1 MTREALYVALT
12 RGRLANHVHVATDAD
27 TRGGVDRFRTEPLP
41 DAQAVLA
48 GVLANNGQPVSV
60 HQMITDLQTRAGSPA
75 QIWNEYQTI
84 AADAHRQR
92 VLRLLQQCSPAVLP
106 VKCFPEQHGVGDRP
120 VGSAPKPHAVMSQD
134 IGDETA
140 RSPCH
145 KTVVPRQKAPPCHN
159 ERAITASQKGGKGE
173 LNPWNTPIADTDL
186 AGAGEFVRERRG
198 TARHA

>member
-84 AADAHRQR
+84 AADAHRRRTPPTGTTATPTMFTSGATRQ
-92 VLRLLQQCSPAVLP
+92 V
-106 VKCFPEQHGVGDRP
+106 FPGTARRRRP
-120 VGSAPKPHAVMSQD
+120 TRR
-134 IGDETA
+134 IGAETA
-140 RSPCH
+140 RCY
-145 KTVVPRQKAPPCHN
+145 V
-159 ERAITASQKGGKGE
+159 
-173 LNPWNTPIADTDL
+173 
-186 AGAGEFVRERRG
+186 AGHR
-198 TARHA
+198 